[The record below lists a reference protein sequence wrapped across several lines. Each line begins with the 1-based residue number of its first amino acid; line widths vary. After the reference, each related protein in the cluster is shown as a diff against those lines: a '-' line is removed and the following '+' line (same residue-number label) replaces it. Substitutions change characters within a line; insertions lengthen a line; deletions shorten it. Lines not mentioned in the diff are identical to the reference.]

1 MIIMKDLLNFWAV
14 LTLAISGL
22 ALFAFINILIFGIVS
37 FHEYNL
43 FVLIVEFLISLFV
56 FIISLYVA
64 WMILFKGRNIKLQY
78 IQRGNQKEKIKKK

>member
-1 MIIMKDLLNFWAV
+1 MKDLLNFWAV

-43 FVLIVEFLISLFV
+43 FILIIEFFISLFV

-64 WMILFKGRNIKLQY
+64 YMILFKGKGIIL
-78 IQRGNQKEKIKKK
+78 E